1 MSGFF
6 ATINRLKY
14 IQRWGLK
21 RNSFNENVKEHSFDV
36 CVIAHLL
43 CVIKNEFFGASMDPG
58 EVVLASLYHDAH
70 ESITGDLP
78 TPIKK
83 FNSEI
88 NGTYK
93 DIEAI
98 ASNALIDTLPEQLK
112 DDFFNYVT
120 ESCDV
125 QVMELVKAADTIS
138 AYIKCVEEIQ
148 AGNQEFK
155 DAMKD
160 IDKRLNRIDLP
171 EVDYFREYFLPA
183 VYLTVDQLYEAETNR
198 VQDK

>member
-1 MSGFF
+1 MSSFF
-6 ATINRLKY
+6 ATINRLKF

-21 RNSFNENVKEHSFDV
+21 RNSINENVKEHSFDV

-43 CVIKNEFFGASMDPG
+43 CAIKNEFFGGSIDPG
-58 EVVLASLYHDAH
+58 EVVLAALYHDAH

-83 FNSEI
+83 FNSGI
-88 NGTYK
+88 YDTYK

-98 ASNALIDTLPEQLK
+98 ASSALIDTLPEQLR

-120 ESCDV
+120 ESCDAH
-125 QVMELVKAADTIS
+125 VMELVKAADTIS
-138 AYIKCVEEIQ
+138 AYIKCVEEIK

-160 IDKRLNRIDLP
+160 IDNRLNRIDLP

-183 VYLTVDQLYEAETNR
+183 VYLTVDELYEDDE
-198 VQDK
+198 

>member
-6 ATINRLKY
+6 ATVNRLKY

-21 RNSFNENVKEHSFDV
+21 RNSINENVKEHSFDV

-43 CVIKNEFFGASMDPG
+43 CAIKNEFFGGAVDPG
-58 EVVLASLYHDAH
+58 EVVLAALYHDAH

-88 NGTYK
+88 YDTYK
-93 DIEAI
+93 GIEAV
-98 ASNALIDTLPEQLK
+98 AAGALVETLPEQLQ
-112 DDFFNYVT
+112 DDLYNYVT
-120 ESCDV
+120 ESCDMTV
-125 QVMELVKAADTIS
+125 SELVKAADTIS

-155 DAMKD
+155 DAMED
-160 IDKRLNRIDLP
+160 VERRLNGIDLP
-171 EVDYFREYFLPA
+171 EVDYFRKYFLPE
-183 VYLTVDQLYEAETNR
+183 VHLTVDQLYEP
-198 VQDK
+198 